1 MQKLIIEDIQATKV
15 DTYTRA
21 CARADW
27 PRRSI
32 LLPTIISTTQP
43 QLYQRSSLR
52 HHYSY
57 DYFDNSDTAI
67 RQLATTTAMTTS
79 TTQTRRYGSSCL
91 LPSTTQTSRL
101 YPHFADCSSMH
112 AKMEKRASGCRPCMC
127 HSKFAPNSL
136 HVRAR
141 LPEDQQLLPTG
152 VHVDRPR
159 LQQG

>member
-1 MQKLIIEDIQATKV
+1 MCTSRLAAPLDITADDHLDDTATALSTVKLTPPLHL
-15 DTYTRA
+15 R
-21 CARADW
+21 
-27 PRRSI
+27 
-32 LLPTIISTTQP
+32 LPGQ
-43 QLYQRSSLR
+43 LR
-52 HHYSY
+52 HG
-57 DYFDNSDTAI
+57 DT
-67 RQLATTTAMTTS
+67 QLATTTAMTTS